1 LSVGESFA
9 DYAWIVP
16 TLARPPLKKKLDEF
30 ETTTVWVLPEKD
42 FEARLNKN
50 VIDRYSNGAGYST
63 ITFVSHSE
71 SDTCLTKDKKGLLFI
86 KSPFLA
92 SNPSW
97 AEVECYLKKTKETI
111 TYELPRITA
120 GGFVVIQT
128 QDVRIDGYVEPLAKR
143 VVDSLSYDALWLK
156 EIVVVTNDALTQES
170 KTSRDYLRI
179 VHQYLLVYSKIT

>member
-1 LSVGESFA
+1 
-9 DYAWIVP
+9 
-16 TLARPPLKKKLDEF
+16 LDEF

-50 VIDRYSNGAGYST
+50 VIDRYSNGAGYSI

-92 SNPSW
+92 DNPSR
-97 AEVECYLKKTKETI
+97 VEIENYLQKTREII
-111 TYELPRITA
+111 TYELPRVTA

-143 VVDSLSYDALWLK
+143 IVDSLSYDGLWLK
-156 EIVVVTNDALTQES
+156 EVIVVISNALTPEAEA
-170 KTSRDYLRI
+170 SRDYLRI